1 MRGRGRGS
9 GCGIP
14 EGFKAISRWLSEERA
29 TPPEPAQAR
38 KAPRRGARLGCRSG
52 AFREAV
58 ATPPGS
64 VLPFSVPRGCRRCAP
79 QPPANGCDP
88 FGMGNGGGLSRL
100 DDESRV
106 ARTFAAYVLQL
117 FDSGGEPGLSRS
129 SGWDCWPSR
138 SESTSSAMSTEGHRR
153 ALACNRVDDA
163 RLGRAPVLAITGY
176 HFHDLIDTH
185 AKLRPGGRRGS
196 PVRFR
201 RRGSS
206 CSGCVRRRRG

>member
-52 AFREAV
+52 AFWEAV

-129 SGWDCWPSR
+129 SVWDCWPSR

-153 ALACNRVDDA
+153 ALKSLSSA
-163 RLGRAPVLAITGY
+163 RPAIARPGLAIALSLWCLTMPAAA
-176 HFHDLIDTH
+176 FL
-185 AKLRPGGRRGS
+185 APAR
-196 PVRFR
+196 
-201 RRGSS
+201 SS
-206 CSGCVRRRRG
+206 L